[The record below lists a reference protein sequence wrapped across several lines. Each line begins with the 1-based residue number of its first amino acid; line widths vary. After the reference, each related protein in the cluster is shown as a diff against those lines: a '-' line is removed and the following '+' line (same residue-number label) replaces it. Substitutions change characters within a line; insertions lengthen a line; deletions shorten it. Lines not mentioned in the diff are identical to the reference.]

1 MTFYKSSSK
10 RKLCKNASM
19 YIAIQVRIQKIDI
32 DLNIMGIMHTNIQ
45 CILMLLNYCSVPE
58 IFVAIIA
65 VDNLHIVDI

>member
-19 YIAIQVRIQKIDI
+19 YIEIEVRIQKIDI

-45 CILMLLNYCSVPE
+45 CILMLPNYCSVQE
-58 IFVAIIA
+58 IIVATIA
-65 VDNLHIVDI
+65 VGNLHLVDI